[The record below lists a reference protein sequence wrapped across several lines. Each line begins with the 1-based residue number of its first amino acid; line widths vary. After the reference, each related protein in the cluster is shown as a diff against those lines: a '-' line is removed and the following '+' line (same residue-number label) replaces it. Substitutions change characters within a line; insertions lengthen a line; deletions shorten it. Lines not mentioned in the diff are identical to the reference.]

1 MVPVPEDKREFVR
14 VPFKTEVEVE
24 AGGLLIRSTEG
35 INLSMK
41 GIHLSTDGT
50 PPDAGS
56 PCSVRIIL
64 RGTEEGV
71 EIQANGVVVRAD
83 GGNLSVE
90 FKKLDYDG
98 YHHLRQLILNNADDP
113 ERAEREFDAHWGI
126 RKPHP

>member
-14 VPFKTEVEVE
+14 VPFKTEVEVKT
-24 AGGLLIRSTEG
+24 GGRLIRSTEG

-41 GIHLSTDGT
+41 GLHVATDGSALE
-50 PPDAGS
+50 AGS
-56 PCSVRIIL
+56 PCAVRIVL

-71 EIQANGVVVRAD
+71 EILANGVVVRAD
-83 GGNLSVE
+83 AVNLSVE

-113 ERAEREFDAHWGI
+113 ERAEQEFEAHWGI
-126 RKPHP
+126 RKPRP